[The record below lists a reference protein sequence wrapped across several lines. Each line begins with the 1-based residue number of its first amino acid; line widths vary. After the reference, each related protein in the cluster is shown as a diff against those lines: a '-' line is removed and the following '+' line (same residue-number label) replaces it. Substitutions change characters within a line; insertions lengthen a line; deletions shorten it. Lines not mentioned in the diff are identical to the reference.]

1 MKFSKELEAR
11 LAKLPP
17 LERVR
22 VLVVARRLAKARL
35 ANMLDQ
41 LAAKHAQRSNS
52 PRTPRKNSAG
62 ETLH

>member
-1 MKFSKELEAR
+1 MKSSKETE
-11 LAKLPP
+11 
-17 LERVR
+17 
-22 VLVVARRLAKARL
+22 ARL

-41 LAAKHAQRSNS
+41 LAAKHAQTSTL